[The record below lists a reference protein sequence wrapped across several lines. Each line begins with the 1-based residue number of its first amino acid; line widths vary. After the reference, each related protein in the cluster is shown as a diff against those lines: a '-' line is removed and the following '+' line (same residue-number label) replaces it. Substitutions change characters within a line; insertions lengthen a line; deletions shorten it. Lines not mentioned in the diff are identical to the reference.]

1 MRIDRISSNMHNS
14 SMHLNGSDKRQI
26 NRKQLWEIL
35 HHGQGRAGR
44 VYHIFLIAL
53 ILFSSALVAI
63 EFITDS
69 ERTIRTLQMM
79 EAVVVALFTVE
90 YGARLYSAPNRMR
103 YALSWYG
110 IVDLLSIIPFY
121 AGLWGSP
128 LIRLFSLVR
137 LFKLGEIEGAARF
150 TDRADMKKDIGL
162 VEDEKVEY
170 VVSKSPFSLIIGI
183 ITPLVTL
190 IFGLGTLLLG
200 QGTAAITFGIA
211 LLVFACIFLW
221 KTWLDYSYDV
231 IYVTNYRLIFQNQ
244 HILGRSINQVNY
256 NSVTN
261 VKPHYPNPLSFI
273 LRYGSLII
281 DTAAERPG
289 QIELHMVRKHEQAAH
304 VIMQKTFLAQHKDGP
319 GPVVTGSPATR

>member
-1 MRIDRISSNMHNS
+1 
-14 SMHLNGSDKRQI
+14 MHLNGSDKRHI

-63 EFITDS
+63 EFVTEAKD
-69 ERTIRTLQMM
+69 TVQTLQIM
-79 EAVVVALFTVE
+79 EAVVIALFTVE
-90 YGARLYSAPNRMR
+90 YGLRLYATPNRLQ
-103 YALSWYG
+103 YVFSWYG
-110 IVDLLSIIPFY
+110 IVDLLSIVPFY
-121 AGLWGSP
+121 AGIWGSP
-128 LIRLFSLVR
+128 LVRLFSLIR
-137 LFKLGEIEGAARF
+137 LLKLGEIEGAARF
-150 TDRADMKKDIGL
+150 TNRADMKKDIGL
-162 VEDEKVEY
+162 IDEEKVEY

-200 QGTAAITFGIA
+200 EGTAAIALGIA

-261 VKPHYPNPLSFI
+261 VKPYYPNPLSFI
-273 LRYGSLII
+273 LRYGSLTI

-319 GPVVTGSPATR
+319 GPVVTEPPAAQ

>member
-1 MRIDRISSNMHNS
+1 
-14 SMHLNGSDKRQI
+14 MHLSRAHKRQI
-26 NRKQLWEIL
+26 ERDSLWAIL

-44 VYHIFLIAL
+44 VYHILLIAL

-63 EFITDS
+63 EFVTESGD
-69 ERTIRTLQMM
+69 TIRTIQIM

-90 YGARLYSAPNRMR
+90 YGARLYAAPNRMG

-110 IVDLLSIIPFY
+110 IIDLLSIIPFY
-121 AGLWGSP
+121 AGIWGSP
-128 LIRLFSLVR
+128 LVRLVSLIR

-162 VEDEKVEY
+162 VEGEKVEY
-170 VVSKSPFSLIIGI
+170 VVGKSPFALIIGV
-183 ITPLVTL
+183 ITPLVAL

-200 QGTAAITFGIA
+200 EGTAAVAFGIA
-211 LLVFACIFLW
+211 LLVFSWIFLW

-244 HILGRSINQVNY
+244 HILGRSINQVTY

-261 VKPHYPNPLSFI
+261 VKPYYPNPISFI

-289 QIELHMVRKHEQAAH
+289 QIQLNMVRKHEQAAH

-319 GPVVTGSPATR
+319 GPVVKDVPEAA